1 MAKKIQCIV
10 TGKTYTFAEDYYNKK
25 VEEYVDEDNLQK
37 YFIVRKAK
45 GYLERGYSV
54 QEVRNILNVEC
65 SDLPEPDSQPI
76 RDLIQFHKIKNNETT
91 KKVANTLNFA
101 THKSDADVVEFINN
115 IRTYEIFDSSTN

>member
-10 TGKTYTFAEDYYNKK
+10 TGKSFTFTDEYYNKR
-25 VEEYVDEDNLQK
+25 VEEYVDESNLQK

-45 GYLERGYSV
+45 NYLERGYSV
-54 QEVRNILNVEC
+54 QEVRNILNVT
-65 SDLPEPDSQPI
+65 DVNIPHPESQNVK
-76 RDLIQFHKIKNNETT
+76 DLIQFHKIKNNETT

-115 IRTYEIFDSSTN
+115 IRHLQF

>member
-37 YFIVRKAK
+37 YFK
-45 GYLERGYSV
+45 
-54 QEVRNILNVEC
+54 VRNILNVEC